1 MRFKTTENN
10 QSVETTRHGPVVNVM
25 TDTLATAQNYCLRN
39 MPHNRQLPDRISP
52 ITDCNFGNRTLR
64 TRDRSVLGHF
74 GTRTLRTVCLISPLS
89 VFYFAQKTYHPV
101 CFSSFARYFPIFR
114 QLAVQRLSSNL
125 HISVKYVAEIFSINI
140 IAKL

>member
-52 ITDCNFGNRTLR
+52 ITDCNFGNRALR
-64 TRDRSVLGHF
+64 TRDISLLGHF
-74 GTRTLRTVCLISPLS
+74 GTVQTCGSDISAPVPNCPGTLRHSDPTNCLGSDVS
-89 VFYFAQKTYHPV
+89 VSRNFTDRMLYRNMY
-101 CFSSFARYFPIFR
+101 
-114 QLAVQRLSSNL
+114 
-125 HISVKYVAEIFSINI
+125 
-140 IAKL
+140 